1 MTSPLTGSRDP
12 HLSSALLNR
21 AKTMGS
27 SNHETH
33 RSAVPH
39 RQRHRPLLRRHL
51 RSSGGTR
58 YEVGRSGLRS
68 RLRRQPGALVASPPP
83 SLLVEP
89 SPPSLPLS
97 SLRLSPPDANLVQC
111 LAHCTFFVRRSH
123 HGRGKET
130 SMRRPGALSASSTA
144 APCNSA
150 MAATRLRPSPLP
162 DVERS
167 CSRR

>member
-1 MTSPLTGSRDP
+1 
-12 HLSSALLNR
+12 
-21 AKTMGS
+21 MGS
-27 SNHETH
+27 SNHEAH

-58 YEVGRSGLRS
+58 FEVGRSGLRS
-68 RLRRQPGALVASPPP
+68 RLRRQPSALVASPPP

-111 LAHCTFFVRRSH
+111 LAHCTFFCSEIASRARKGNLDAQARRVV
-123 HGRGKET
+123 GKLNGGAVQLRDGGNEAET
-130 SMRRPGALSASSTA
+130 QPAARCRAL
-144 APCNSA
+144 
-150 MAATRLRPSPLP
+150 
-162 DVERS
+162 
-167 CSRR
+167 